1 MDAIDGVKKLEQ
13 KISQLQ
19 ARKKMLLKKEA
30 EKEKKKR
37 DHALIVL
44 GGTILSRCSEK
55 AKFKIINSSDEEIA
69 KWVFENLDMK
79 IER

>member
-30 EKEKKKR
+30 EKEKKE
-37 DHALIVL
+37 
-44 GGTILSRCSEK
+44 SE
-55 AKFKIINSSDEEIA
+55 E
-69 KWVFENLDMK
+69 
-79 IER
+79 